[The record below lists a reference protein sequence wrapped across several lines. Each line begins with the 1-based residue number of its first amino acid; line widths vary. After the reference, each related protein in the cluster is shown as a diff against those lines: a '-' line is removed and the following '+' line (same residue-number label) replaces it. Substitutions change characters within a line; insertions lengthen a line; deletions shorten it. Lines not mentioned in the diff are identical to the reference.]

1 MTSCRISGHSPKNDY
16 IWSYASGF
24 IAGAGSAVGG
34 ILFMI
39 LQQDEI
45 GIAAAIAC
53 GTIAAATAIPLARR
67 KIRAPRPLMCV
78 LGFFTAPAVTL
89 LAMMG

>member
-1 MTSCRISGHSPKNDY
+1 MSSCSISEHSPKKDY
-16 IWSYASGF
+16 LWSYACGF

-45 GIAAAIAC
+45 GIVAAIVC

-67 KIRAPRPLMCV
+67 KINAPRAPLCV

-89 LAMMG
+89 LAMMS